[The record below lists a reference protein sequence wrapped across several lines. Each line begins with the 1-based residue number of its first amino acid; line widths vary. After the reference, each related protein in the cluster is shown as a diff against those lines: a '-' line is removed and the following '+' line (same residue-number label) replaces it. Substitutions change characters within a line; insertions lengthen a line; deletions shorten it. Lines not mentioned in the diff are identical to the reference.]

1 MGDEVDGLDLPL
13 HEQSGNMDRE
23 QVSNINQREIAT
35 QSAALDAVLE
45 NYYQGGSGAVNFNG
59 LYTEL
64 LNLGYS
70 QGKARQIR
78 QAAQTERNI
87 RHQTGEPSQL
97 TPNQLRF
104 LERNHQLL
112 VYDNFQILTDNE
124 GRQYIPDRRQR
135 ELDGTPSRLY
145 IPEPIPFNPLTIT
158 QQQQQQE
165 RLENIRPDFIEDFDL
180 FEDPEPAFVESRLPT
195 DFNNQDRSIIDNE
208 LTDYLNN
215 PTAESLSRMRE
226 NIGLFIRPNRIQN
239 QNEILNQFFI
249 DIQYE
254 SQFRSENDGRPQLL
268 SEEQYDI
275 LRGNT
280 PAPNDRINWDG
291 GAIYENDRGELYY
304 TDSVNGRLRSVPNL
318 NEAGQVVFPYL
329 VSDIN
334 LPPSITGRY
343 VGQFAPETYDP
354 QFNIRPERSDLS
366 PEQQSRLQ
374 ADIADVVNGEKEYS
388 DFLVNLQN
396 NYNLSNQQFID
407 ASLAVAERKDDL
419 TYEEVLRTQAY
430 IDSPLYFYT
439 DERGN
444 ERFTQSQRTYTG
456 ISISRGISQEI
467 IDRQIATFD
476 RDFEVSHRAI
486 QSSLSI
492 SPAVQPSLN
501 VLEQIRQGLVTQ
513 EQIDD
518 RNLDR
523 PQPFQQTSR
532 SRDILNQ
539 LTQGSLT
546 RENVLPKPDVI
557 FMGSSGNPPIVAGQ
571 TEPILP
577 TGEPLEVPLP
587 AEQIERYRQFFNV
600 NQNEYTAFR
609 NMFRDILPFFSGAA
623 GGYFAFSLA
632 RTRER
637 GTIQEII
644 NQEIQLLQTLDS
656 RLEQTQERITSYSS
670 NLIQE
675 QRVRETG
682 YTLLE
687 RLNIVRGQ
695 LAGMGDDPD
704 ASEEGLQQQVQ
715 LSAQQLSRN
724 NRQLREIREQIELVE
739 NDIEQIQQDLNTGNV
754 ERTEI
759 NRRLE
764 EVFEIDRDILNDIN
778 RYNPQILTGIT
789 IGTTLGLVLSGYFF
803 PTYIDIDDDKEFIKA
818 DNIDYN
824 PEIQKKKKEERDK
837 RKKTYKTKQRPDLTS
852 QKLVP
857 NDGISIRKAPEIVR
871 SFIPLKG
878 NKNGTP
884 LTYSQIQ
891 DYKSLLTTSEL
902 NKIKG
907 KVLMFNESNKVVPK
921 TGNKCLSV
929 VGTNIINKIPVKI

>member
-45 NYYQGGSGAVNFNG
+45 NYYQGGSGAVNFNE

-64 LNLGYS
+64 LDLGYS

-97 TPNQLRF
+97 SPNQLRF

-165 RLENIRPDFIEDFDL
+165 RLENIRPDFIEDFEL

-208 LTDYLNN
+208 LRDYLNN

-366 PEQQSRLQ
+366 PEQQTRLQ

-637 GTIQEII
+637 GTIQEIL
-644 NQEIQLLQTLDS
+644 NQEREFLDRVNTIMSYQVERVSEKKIDIESRSEALVEAETELSRIEQRTDIQSLGER
-656 RLEQTQERITSYSS
+656 RL
-670 NLIQE
+670 LIQNKE
-675 QRVRETG
+675 REAITI
-682 YTLLE
+682 LNEIEELE
-687 RLNIVRGQ
+687 ESLDNLEMDIA
-695 LAGMGDDPD
+695 AGT
-704 ASEEGLQQQVQ
+704 
-715 LSAQQLSRN
+715 
-724 NRQLREIREQIELVE
+724 I
-739 NDIEQIQQDLNTGNV
+739 
-754 ERTEI
+754 ERTDI
-759 NRRLE
+759 NRRLDNLIE
-764 EVFEIDRDILNDIN
+764 SDRDILRDIN

-803 PTYIDIDDDKEFIKA
+803 PTYVDIDDDKEFIKA